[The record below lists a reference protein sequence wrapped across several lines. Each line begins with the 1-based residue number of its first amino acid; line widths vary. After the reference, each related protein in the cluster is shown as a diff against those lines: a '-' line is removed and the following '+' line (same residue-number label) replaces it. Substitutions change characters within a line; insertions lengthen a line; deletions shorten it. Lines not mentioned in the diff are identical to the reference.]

1 MRNGN
6 AFIRY
11 GGYWI
16 TPFCKWQGSFADL
29 HPITFAAEVT
39 KRALAERD
47 LKVGEFDGLYL
58 GMTVPSRSSFYGA
71 PWLAGLIGA
80 EGITGPM
87 ISQACATSARVIG
100 SAAYEVEANAG
111 NGSTPALMCITAD
124 RSSNGPHMVY
134 PNPLAPGARPEIED
148 WVLDNFNK
156 DPFACNAMIETAEN
170 VAREQ
175 GIGTQAQHEVVLMR
189 HEQYQAAL
197 EENGAFHRSFM
208 VSPVEVNPT
217 GRKVTAEVT
226 SDEGIFP
233 TTSEALDKLKPVLPD
248 GTVTYG
254 SQTFPADGNAGLV
267 VTGRERAAEM
277 SRNPSIEI
285 QLLAFGQGRAK
296 PGYMPEANLPA
307 VDRALEVAGIEVK
320 HLEAVKTHNPFAV
333 NDICL
338 SNSFGI
344 PLEKMNNYG
353 CSLIWG
359 HP

>member
-1 MRNGN
+1 MRHGN
-6 AFIRY
+6 AFIPY
-11 GGYWI
+11 GGYWS

-39 KRALAERD
+39 KRALVERN
-47 LKVGEFDGLYL
+47 LEAAEFDSLYL

-100 SAAYEVEANAG
+100 SAAYEVEANR
-111 NGSTPALMCITAD
+111 STPALLCITAD
-124 RSSNGPHMVY
+124 RTSNGPHMVY
-134 PNPLAPGARPEIED
+134 PNPLAPGAKPEIED
-148 WVLDNFNK
+148 WVWDNFNE

-170 VAREQ
+170 VAHEQ
-175 GIGTQAQHEVVLMR
+175 GIGTEAQHEVVLMR
-189 HEQYQAAL
+189 HAQYQAAL
-197 EENGAFHRSFM
+197 EDDGAFHRSFM
-208 VSPVEVNPT
+208 LSPVEVNPT
-217 GRKVTAEVT
+217 GRKVVSEVT
-226 SDEGIFP
+226 TDEGIYP
-233 TTSEALDKLKPVLPD
+233 TTSEVLDKLKPVLPD

-254 SQTFPADGNAGLV
+254 GQTFPADGNAGMV

-296 PGYMPEANLPA
+296 RGFMPEANLPA

-320 HLEAVKTHNPFAV
+320 HLAAIKTHNPFAV

-338 SNSFGI
+338 SNSLGI
-344 PLEKMNNYG
+344 PLEKM
-353 CSLIWG
+353 
-359 HP
+359 